1 MALAFMSPAGQT
13 VAIGVG
19 IVKVGIALFKH
30 FNRHRIH
37 AEKIITAVDQ
47 EIKDVVDYVNTDLVL
62 DLDDVT
68 DKESS
73 AALDTVD
80 VTIVTRRSVKRRCK
94 APFRAYL
101 VKTGKAKFGLL
112 KRTQANYM
120 CVRKFLYDQCV
131 QHGVL
136 ARHINDNLDFATEL
150 VFVPMKSD
158 LQRLAIKKTYRTKEL
173 GAVADLLGRD
183 PSDH

>member
-1 MALAFMSPAGQT
+1 MF
-13 VAIGVG
+13 
-19 IVKVGIALFKH
+19 KVGWSLYQH
-30 FNRHRIH
+30 FNRHKVR
-37 AEKIITAVDQ
+37 ADKIVIQVDSD
-47 EIKDVVDYVNTDLVL
+47 IKDVIDQVNTDMVL
-62 DLDDVT
+62 ELDDVT
-68 DKESS
+68 DKESN
-73 AALDTVD
+73 AALDVVD
-80 VTIVTRRSVKRRCK
+80 NSIITRRSVKRRCK

-112 KRTQANYM
+112 KRNQANYM
-120 CVRKFLYDQCV
+120 CVRKFLYDLCV

-158 LQRLAIKKTYRTKEL
+158 LQRLAIKKTNRTKEL
-173 GAVADLLGRD
+173 GAVADILGRD